1 MRLWPFS
8 RKARPA
14 APRDSYADAMERFT
28 NYLRERA
35 FDAQLPLRELAA
47 WHWDGGFD
55 NMDVIG
61 ALPSIR
67 ARSRD
72 MAKNSPLYARYIQ
85 LMRENVVGDGFR
97 FKALPFSDESR
108 PEEVDRDAAR
118 FLEYHWWKWSRNPLF
133 ADTGRRQNL
142 TQLLALAVENWTRD
156 GEAFLLLD
164 LSAQNPYGISLRLIR
179 SDCVDETVNM
189 EIDANTVVR
198 GGIEFRR
205 DSTAPVAYYFNGSRA
220 DGYGD
225 ILYRGKTRLR
235 IPAQFVIHLFE
246 RHDAGQIRG
255 VPLGYSALVPLKML
269 DEYTK
274 AELTAARFEA
284 CTMAVMESPYFDGQ
298 AQYTVKDDQR
308 KKAMEIVKN
317 GEFLTLPPGYKMN
330 AYTPAHPNR
339 GWVDFSRN
347 LQRLIS
353 TGLGVDYA
361 ELTGNGD
368 GTISA
373 VARQSM
379 IRTREMYKDR
389 QRTVAS
395 LVLNR
400 LYYAWLRSFLR
411 LSASGDYTF
420 DVDYRRFGDHEF
432 QGRRWGWIEPTA
444 EVNAAVIAV
453 AHGWRTDAEV
463 AAEYGN
469 DIDDNIT
476 EAKRIAVPKM
486 EAGLVTV
493 GNGLGSQTATA
504 DNIVIDNNATKEGD
518 NGKEGQAAQS
528 AQD

>member
-1 MRLWPFS
+1 MSIWPFS
-8 RKARPA
+8 RKAKPVA
-14 APRDSYADAMERFT
+14 DNSAADAMERFT
-28 NYLRERA
+28 AYLRERA

-67 ARSRD
+67 SRSRD

-97 FKALPFSDESR
+97 FKALPFADAAK
-108 PEEVDRDAAR
+108 PEEIDRDAAR
-118 FLEYHWWKWSRNPLF
+118 FLEYHWWRWSRNPLF
-133 ADTGRRQNL
+133 VDTGRRQNL

-156 GEAFLLLD
+156 GEAFMLLD

-189 EIDANTVVR
+189 EIDENTVVR
-198 GGIEFRR
+198 GGIEFKR
-205 DSTAPVAYYFNGSRA
+205 DTTAPVAYYFNGQRA
-220 DGYGD
+220 DGFGD

-246 RHDAGQIRG
+246 HHDAGQIRG

-298 AQYTVKDDQR
+298 AQYTIKDGQR

-389 QRTVAS
+389 QRTVAA

-400 LYYAWLRSFLR
+400 LFYAWLHSFLR
-411 LSASGDYTF
+411 LSASGDYTEDDF
-420 DVDYRRFGDHEF
+420 RRLGDHEF

-444 EVNAAVIAV
+444 EVDAAVVAV

-476 EAKRIAVPKM
+476 EARRIALPKL

-493 GNGLGSQTATA
+493 GNGLGSQSATA
-504 DNIVIDNNATKEGD
+504 DEIVKETD
-518 NGKEGQAAQS
+518 ESKEDTNGETSQN
-528 AQD
+528 AQDAQV

>member
-1 MRLWPFS
+1 MKLWPFS
-8 RKARPA
+8 RKAKPA
-14 APRDSYADAMERFT
+14 PDDSAATAMDRFVG
-28 NYLRERA
+28 YLRERA

-67 ARSRD
+67 SRSRD

-108 PEEVDRDAAR
+108 PEEIDRAAAR
-118 FLEYHWWKWSRNPLF
+118 FLEYHWWRWSRNPLF

-189 EIDANTVVR
+189 EIDENTVVR

-205 DSTAPVAYYFNGSRA
+205 DSTAPVAYYFNGQRA

-225 ILYRGKTRLR
+225 IYYRGKTRLR
-235 IPAQFVIHLFE
+235 IPARYVIHLFE

-411 LSASGDYTF
+411 LSASGEYTL
-420 DVDYRRFGDHEF
+420 DADYRRFGDHEF

-476 EAKRIAVPKM
+476 EAKRIALPKM

-493 GNGLGSQTATA
+493 GNGLGTQTATA
-504 DNIVIDNNATKEGD
+504 DNIVKDTNQQEEG
-518 NGKEGQAAQS
+518 NGETSQAAQD
-528 AQD
+528 AQG